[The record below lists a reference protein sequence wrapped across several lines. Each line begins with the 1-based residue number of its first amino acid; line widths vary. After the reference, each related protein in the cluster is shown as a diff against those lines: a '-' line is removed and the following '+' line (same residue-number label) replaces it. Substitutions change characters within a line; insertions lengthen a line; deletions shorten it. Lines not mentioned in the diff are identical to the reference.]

1 MASVVRLT
9 LFRIWGG
16 HQSRCASHIG
26 TVEQRALA
34 LRHKAHV
41 SATVD
46 IWWHLWHFGDNE
58 TTGPIGPHLL
68 AGTCSGACHISTG
81 KTWQNMPSQDTIKIY
96 QNTSCR
102 CRLDPLNLLRKDS
115 SKEQKVTESS
125 FDSKSQ
131 FFSAGFFLHFV
142 PSWKKES
149 KGPSKK
155 PNCRPHR
162 FVIGAWFVR
171 AILAVAIVVID
182 GGSCY
187 LPIQDA
193 NWSVQTTA
201 NLKICSKLNNSNCK
215 IFTSTYLSPLRSTSW
230 PLQRKPWAYW
240 PCISGATPD
249 FINSHGLAVWH
260 DEIWRVGWGWWHV
273 VTLVLSAF
281 CDEKQRRSFRWDSKK
296 PPRGVASKRN
306 GSIKDWNEAA
316 ESENE

>member
-41 SATVD
+41 TSATVD

-125 FDSKSQ
+125 FEAFFFRRFLSSFCSQ
-131 FFSAGFFLHFV
+131 L
-142 PSWKKES
+142 KKR
-149 KGPSKK
+149 KQ
-155 PNCRPHR
+155 RP
-162 FVIGAWFVR
+162 FQKAQ
-171 AILAVAIVVID
+171 L
-182 GGSCY
+182 
-187 LPIQDA
+187 
-193 NWSVQTTA
+193 QTTSLRHRCLVRPSHPRSRNSCHWWRKLLPA
-201 NLKICSKLNNSNCK
+201 DPRCKLISSNHCKPENLLKTQQLKLQNLHLN
-215 IFTSTYLSPLRSTSW
+215 IFKPFKKHLLAIATQTLSVLALHLRGDTWLHQLTWFGRLAWRDMTS
-230 PLQRKPWAYW
+230 
-240 PCISGATPD
+240 
-249 FINSHGLAVWH
+249 GL
-260 DEIWRVGWGWWHV
+260 GV
-273 VTLVLSAF
+273 VTLVVGA
-281 CDEKQRRSFRWDSKK
+281 
-296 PPRGVASKRN
+296 
-306 GSIKDWNEAA
+306 
-316 ESENE
+316 